1 MEQLIKQLNN
11 QSNRPSPDEIREIER
26 RIQNLQR
33 EFSGWRLGVDLLGN
47 EDPLV
52 RFYGALTLTIKIN
65 ADWYVDILS
74 YRFRIRP
81 GRFLYAASSVAWTR
95 MIHSQLFL
103 TARANCASLAMLL
116 PRFVSGVEWT
126 L

>member
-26 RIQNLQR
+26 RVQNLQR
-33 EFSGWRLGVDLLGN
+33 EFSGWRLGVDLLSN

-65 ADWYVDILS
+65 ADWYVYILS
-74 YRFRIRP
+74 YRFSIRP
-81 GRFLYAASSVAWTR
+81 GHFLLQRPLSLGFVRFMLN
-95 MIHSQLFL
+95 LF
-103 TARANCASLAMLL
+103 
-116 PRFVSGVEWT
+116 
-126 L
+126 

>member
-65 ADWYVDILS
+65 ADWYVNILS
-74 YRFRIRP
+74 YRFSIRP
-81 GRFLYAASSVAWTR
+81 GFSVYSVLCRLDSYDSCSTIFDR
-95 MIHSQLFL
+95 
-103 TARANCASLAMLL
+103 
-116 PRFVSGVEWT
+116 
-126 L
+126 

>member
-11 QSNRPSPDEIREIER
+11 QSNRPSPDQIREIER
-26 RIQNLQR
+26 RIQHLQR

-65 ADWYVDILS
+65 ADWYVYVLS
-74 YRFRIRP
+74 YLLNIP
-81 GRFLYAASSVAWTR
+81 LGTHFLY
-95 MIHSQLFL
+95 
-103 TARANCASLAMLL
+103 
-116 PRFVSGVEWT
+116 
-126 L
+126 

>member
-26 RIQNLQR
+26 RVQNLQR
-33 EFSGWRLGVDLLGN
+33 EFSGWRLGVDLLSN

-65 ADWYVDILS
+65 ADWYVYILS
-74 YRFRIRP
+74 YLFSIRP
-81 GRFLYAASSVAWTR
+81 GHFLYTASSIAWIR
-95 MIHSQLFL
+95 MIHAQPFL
-103 TARANCASLAMLL
+103 TARADVVHRPLCFYLDLY
-116 PRFVSGVEWT
+116 
-126 L
+126 

>member
-11 QSNRPSPDEIREIER
+11 QSNRPSPDEVREIER

-33 EFSGWRLGVDLLGN
+33 EFSGWRLGVDLLSN

-65 ADWYVDILS
+65 ADWYVNIPS
-74 YRFRIRP
+74 CCFSICA
-81 GRFLYAASSVAWTR
+81 GHFLYTTSFIAWTR
-95 MIHSQLFL
+95 MIHAQHLFD
-103 TARANCASLAMLL
+103 R
-116 PRFVSGVEWT
+116 
-126 L
+126 

>member
-33 EFSGWRLGVDLLGN
+33 EFSGWRLGVDLLSN

-65 ADWYVDILS
+65 ADWYVYILS
-74 YRFRIRP
+74 YRF
-81 GRFLYAASSVAWTR
+81 
-95 MIHSQLFL
+95 
-103 TARANCASLAMLL
+103 
-116 PRFVSGVEWT
+116 
-126 L
+126 

>member
-1 MEQLIKQLNN
+1 MEQLIKQLNS

-65 ADWYVDILS
+65 ADWYVNI
-74 YRFRIRP
+74 
-81 GRFLYAASSVAWTR
+81 T
-95 MIHSQLFL
+95 
-103 TARANCASLAMLL
+103 LL
-116 PRFVSGVEWT
+116 PF
-126 L
+126 

>member
-11 QSNRPSPDEIREIER
+11 QSDRPSPDEIREIER

-65 ADWYVDILS
+65 ADWYVHIFS
-74 YRFRIRP
+74 YQFSTRP
-81 GRFLYAASSVAWTR
+81 GHFLVYGILYR
-95 MIHSQLFL
+95 LIHAQPF
-103 TARANCASLAMLL
+103 
-116 PRFVSGVEWT
+116 
-126 L
+126 

>member
-65 ADWYVDILS
+65 ADWYVIVLS
-74 YRFRIRP
+74 YRFSIRP
-81 GRFLYAASSVAWTR
+81 GVFSVCSVLCRLDLYDSCST
-95 MIHSQLFL
+95 IF
-103 TARANCASLAMLL
+103 
-116 PRFVSGVEWT
+116 
-126 L
+126 

>member
-65 ADWYVDILS
+65 ADWYVNILS
-74 YRFRIRP
+74 YRFRICP
-81 GRFLYAASSVAWTR
+81 GPFSVYGVLCRLDSYDSFSA
-95 MIHSQLFL
+95 IL
-103 TARANCASLAMLL
+103 TARTDVVHRLL
-116 PRFVSGVEWT
+116 CFYLDLCRV
-126 L
+126 